1 MVFGPVTVPETG
13 AVMSESPGNET
24 PGGEMIL
31 TYRGAV
37 YPRHLDHMGHMNV
50 QFYVAK
56 FDAAVWHL
64 FDRIGVSPDYIREHN
79 RGMAAV
85 EMHLRYLKELRAGD
99 LVSVRSGVLRVG
111 GRSLDLVQ
119 EMRLGEAGELA
130 AVQKITAVHLD
141 RQAHR
146 AVPFPEDIAAR
157 ARAHLVPDPE

>member
-1 MVFGPVTVPETG
+1 
-13 AVMSESPGNET
+13 MSAQSPG
-24 PGGEMIL
+24 GALIL

-64 FDRIGVSPDYIREHN
+64 FDRIGVTPDYIRAHK

-85 EMHLRYLKELRAGD
+85 EMNVRYLKELGAGD
-99 LVSVRSGVLRVG
+99 LVSVRSGVLKVG
-111 GRSLDLVQ
+111 ERLLDLVQ

-130 AVQKITAVHLD
+130 AVMRATAVHLD
-141 RQAHR
+141 REAHR
-146 AVPFPEDIAAR
+146 AVPFPEEIAAR
-157 ARAHLVPDPE
+157 ARELLVDYPET

>member
-1 MVFGPVTVPETG
+1 MRK
-13 AVMSESPGNET
+13 S
-24 PGGEMIL
+24 PGGELIL

-50 QFYVAK
+50 QYYVAK
-56 FDAAVWHL
+56 FDAAIWHL
-64 FDRIGVSPDYIREHN
+64 FDRIGVSPDYSREHG

-85 EMHLRYLKELRAGD
+85 EMNVRYLKELRAGD

-111 GRSLDLVQ
+111 GRSIDVVQ

-141 RQAHR
+141 RAAHR
-146 AVPFPEDIAAR
+146 AVPFPENIAAR
-157 ARAHLVPDPE
+157 AREHLVDYPEP

>member
-1 MVFGPVTVPETG
+1 
-13 AVMSESPGNET
+13 MSGS
-24 PGGEMIL
+24 PGGELIL

-56 FDAAVWHL
+56 FDEAVWHL
-64 FDRIGVSPDYIREHN
+64 FDRIGVTADYIREHG

-85 EMHLRYLKELRAGD
+85 EMNIRYLKELGAGD
-99 LVSVRSGVLRVG
+99 LVSVRSGLLRVG

-119 EMRLGEAGELA
+119 EMRLGEAGELT

-141 RQAHR
+141 RQARR
-146 AVPFPEDIAAR
+146 AAPFPEEVAAR
-157 ARAHLVPDPE
+157 AREHLVDYPEDPR

>member
-1 MVFGPVTVPETG
+1 
-13 AVMSESPGNET
+13 MSAPSS
-24 PGGEMIL
+24 GGEMIL

-56 FDAAVWHL
+56 FDEAVWHL
-64 FDRIGVSPDYIREHN
+64 FDRIGVTPDYIREHN

-85 EMHLRYLKELRAGD
+85 EMNVRYLKELGAGD

-111 GRSLDLVQ
+111 GRSLDMVQ

-130 AVQKITAVHLD
+130 AVMKATTVHLD
-141 RQAHR
+141 RAARR
-146 AVPFPEDIAAR
+146 AVPFPEAIAAR
-157 ARAHLVPDPE
+157 ARACLVDYAES

>member
-1 MVFGPVTVPETG
+1 
-13 AVMSESPGNET
+13 MSGS
-24 PGGEMIL
+24 PGGELIL

-56 FDAAVWHL
+56 FDEAVWHL
-64 FDRIGVSPDYIREHN
+64 FDRIGVTADYIREHK

-85 EMHLRYLKELRAGD
+85 EMNIRYLKELGAGD

-111 GRSLDLVQ
+111 GRSIDLVQ
-119 EMRLGEAGELA
+119 EMRLGEAGDLA
-130 AVQKITAVHLD
+130 AVEKITAVHLD
-141 RQAHR
+141 REVRR

-157 ARAHLVPDPE
+157 ARDRLIDYPEA

>member
-1 MVFGPVTVPETG
+1 
-13 AVMSESPGNET
+13 MSGSPGAEL
-24 PGGEMIL
+24 IL

-56 FDAAVWHL
+56 FDEAVWHL
-64 FDRIGVSPDYIREHN
+64 FDRIGVTADYIREHG

-85 EMHLRYLKELRAGD
+85 EMNIRYLKQLGAGD
-99 LVSVRSGVLRVG
+99 LVSVRSGLLRVG

-119 EMRLGEAGELA
+119 EMRLGEAGELT

-141 RQAHR
+141 RQAGR
-146 AVPFPEDIAAR
+146 AVPFPEEVAAG
-157 ARAHLVPDPE
+157 AREHLVDYPEDPR

>member
-1 MVFGPVTVPETG
+1 
-13 AVMSESPGNET
+13 MSAQG
-24 PGGEMIL
+24 PGGDLFL

-56 FDAAVWHL
+56 FDEAVWHL
-64 FDRIGVSPDYIREHN
+64 FDRIGVTADYIREHK

-85 EMHLRYLKELRAGD
+85 EMNIRYLKELRAGD
-99 LVSVRSGVLRVG
+99 LVSVRSGLLKLT

-119 EMRLGEAGELA
+119 EMRLGEAGDLA

-141 RQAHR
+141 RESRR
-146 AVPFPEDIAAR
+146 AVPFPAAIAAR
-157 ARAHLVPDPE
+157 ARDCLVAYPEDAT

>member
-1 MVFGPVTVPETG
+1 
-13 AVMSESPGNET
+13 MSKSPG
-24 PGGEMIL
+24 GKLIL

-56 FDAAVWHL
+56 FDEAVWHL
-64 FDRIGVSPDYIREHN
+64 FDRIGVTTDYIREHK

-85 EMHLRYLKELRAGD
+85 EMNIRYLKELGAGD

-111 GRSLDLVQ
+111 RRSIDLVQ
-119 EMRLGEAGELA
+119 EMRLGEAGDLA
-130 AVQKITAVHLD
+130 AVEKITAVHLD
-141 RQAHR
+141 REVRR

-157 ARAHLVPDPE
+157 ARDHLVDDPET